1 MKTEGAILPGEK
13 PVDPVEVLLDLIR
26 ENHALKER
34 VRTDRFPLSAI
45 QQAYMDG
52 AEEAVETLASDT
64 SYLSGRINKF
74 WRLLERSADAY
85 VKLVVSQREES

>member
-26 ENHALKER
+26 ENHALKEQI
-34 VRTDRFPLSAI
+34 RTDRFPLSALWDAFVAGI
-45 QQAYMDG
+45 EKARDAQDYW
-52 AEEAVETLASDT
+52 
-64 SYLSGRINKF
+64 GRELHDSFRPQFK
-74 WRLLERSADAY
+74 RAADAY